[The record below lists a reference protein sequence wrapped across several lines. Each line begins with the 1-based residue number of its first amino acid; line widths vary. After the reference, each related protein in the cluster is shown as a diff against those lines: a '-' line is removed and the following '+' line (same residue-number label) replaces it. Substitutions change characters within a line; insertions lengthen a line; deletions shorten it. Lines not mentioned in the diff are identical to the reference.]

1 MMDLICVV
9 RAQLRFQPR
18 AITKRL
24 EKLQQEEEKDDGGK
38 DIKMSGVE
46 FAAIQPGDISPGAM
60 NVEMNEEP
68 LKE

>member
-1 MMDLICVV
+1 
-9 RAQLRFQPR
+9 
-18 AITKRL
+18 
-24 EKLQQEEEKDDGGK
+24 
-38 DIKMSGVE
+38 MSGVE

>member
-1 MMDLICVV
+1 M
-9 RAQLRFQPR
+9 
-18 AITKRL
+18 
-24 EKLQQEEEKDDGGK
+24 QQEEEKDDGGK
-38 DIKMSGVE
+38 DIKMTGVE